1 KRKKGKT
8 SAKTAAEGSLAP
20 VRGEGGLLFE
30 DFIASKVIT
39 LATLIRRASALRF
52 QRMFGLPL
60 VEWRLLIRIGASGPM
75 SLNDLAAMVGIGKSQ
90 TSRAIT
96 ELVERRLVTR
106 ERNPLQPR
114 EVELL
119 LTPKGLKIHRAIIK
133 AGVMRNE
140 ELTSDLAAK
149 DLQLVSNVL
158 NVLTDH
164 ARVLLQKE
172 QDITADRTPPSDADL
187 QL

>member
-52 QRMFGLPL
+52 QRMFGLAL

-75 SLNDLAAMVGIGKSQ
+75 SLNELAALVGIGKSQ
-90 TSRAIT
+90 SSRVISKM
-96 ELVERRLVTR
+96 VKRRLVIR
-106 ERNPLQPR
+106 VRNPSKTR
-114 EVELL
+114 EVELS
-119 LTPKGLKIHRAIIK
+119 LTAKGLKMHQAIIK

-140 ELTSDLAAK
+140 
-149 DLQLVSNVL
+149 
-158 NVLTDH
+158 
-164 ARVLLQKE
+164 
-172 QDITADRTPPSDADL
+172 
-187 QL
+187 